1 MSKVAKRLE
10 WCVVRLGKDMNWWVE
25 ETSDDINWDVDSL
38 SIIDPRQ
45 TSHILDVVDPL
56 REYGLNRSIIDNA
69 FFKFKIDKDLGK
81 GRIRLTRSDESIL
94 DADEALFALPDILD
108 EERGPYADLID
119 HVTKLRVA
127 MLNDLIDFEQRLT
140 IDELEEEIRE
150 DQNNAFMEGRS
161 NHVFDELMGIL
172 EYVPHGYELEDDE
185 PLTRAPK
192 GAQAND
198 EDDLPDFKE
207 EDIEEDDTMRWEE
220 EETEELTPYDPETE
234 GIPGEDK

>member
-1 MSKVAKRLE
+1 
-10 WCVVRLGKDMNWWVE
+10 MNWWVE
-25 ETSDDINWDVDSL
+25 ETSDDVNWDVDSL
-38 SIIDPRQ
+38 SIVDPRQ

-56 REYGLNRSIIDNA
+56 RDYGLNRSIIDNA

-81 GRIRLTRSDESIL
+81 GRIRLVRSDQSLL

-119 HVTKLRVA
+119 HITKLRVA

-150 DQNNAFMEGRS
+150 DQNNAFMEGRA

-172 EYVPHGYELEDDE
+172 EYVPHGYELDDDDLAGRSAKAGQEDED
-185 PLTRAPK
+185 
-192 GAQAND
+192 
-198 EDDLPDFKE
+198 DDLPDFVE
-207 EDIEEDDTMRWEE
+207 EDIEEDDTMRWDEDE
-220 EETEELTPYDPETE
+220 SEELTPYDPEAE
-234 GIPGEDK
+234 GIPEDD